1 MQSLFARMFLAFA
14 LVTVGATIAVSTFY
28 DSTIAARQERRLAQL
43 DEAIATHG
51 EEAVR
56 HASEGEAEAA
66 ETELSA
72 LHDQLAASI
81 TDTHDRSSIR
91 TVRIVLLVIATAL
104 VSLLLARVLTRP
116 IRTLQSATR
125 RIAEGDT
132 SVRVGNEARGAGD
145 EIAGLAA
152 DFDRMTERIEGLL
165 EARETLLRDVS
176 HELRSPL
183 ARLQVALGI
192 ARQRGGADAALLD
205 RMEKETER
213 LGELIGLVLS
223 MAQLEQAKALPSATD
238 VRLDELV
245 ASLAS
250 DASFEAAGSE
260 REVTVVR
267 TEEVTVRGD
276 GELLRRA
283 AENVVRNALRFAPDG
298 TAVEIVVERVN
309 GASVE
314 LRVRDHGPGVPDD
327 ALGEIFRP
335 FTRVEAARD
344 RGSGGAGIGL
354 AITERAVRLHAGEV
368 SASNAPGGG
377 LEVTIRLP
385 IGA

>member
-1 MQSLFARMFLAFA
+1 MFVAFT
-14 LVTVGATIAVSTFY
+14 LVTVGATIAVSSYY
-28 DSTIAARQERRLAQL
+28 DTTIAARQERRLAQI
-43 DEAIATHG
+43 DDAIATHG
-51 EEAVR
+51 EEAVQR
-56 HASEGEAEAA
+56 AASGDGAA
-66 ETELSA
+66 ADRALTA
-72 LHDQLAASI
+72 LHDQLAAGV
-81 TDTHDRSSIR
+81 TDTRDRYSMR
-91 TVRIVLLVIATAL
+91 TIRIVLLVLATAL

-116 IRTLQSATR
+116 IRTLQGATR

-132 SVRVGNEARGAGD
+132 SVRVGNVARGAGD

-165 EARETLLRDVS
+165 AARETLLRDVS

-205 RMEKETER
+205 RMEKEVER

-223 MAQLEQAKALPSATD
+223 MAQLEQAKELASAAT
-238 VRLDELV
+238 VRLDEV
-245 ASLAS
+245 IADLAS
-250 DASFEAAGSE
+250 DASFEAAGSTRVVKVMRNE
-260 REVTVVR
+260 AVTVH
-267 TEEVTVRGD
+267 GD
-276 GELLRRA
+276 AELLRQA

-298 TAVEIVVERVN
+298 TAVEISVARVN
-309 GASVE
+309 GSSVE
-314 LRVRDHGPGVPDD
+314 LRVRDHGPGVPTE

-344 RGSGGAGIGL
+344 RASGGAGIGL
-354 AITERAVRLHAGEV
+354 AITERAVRLHEGTV
-368 SASNAPGGG
+368 SAANADGGG

-385 IGA
+385 VA